1 MNDIVRF
8 SLSLSLSHSVFILFL
23 FNLRLVPLALKHR
36 IVRAFSVL
44 LSRTVFSCSSSFS
57 MPPSFSV
64 WHRLFLLR
72 ANDRVSLPF
81 DSTRRSFSSK
91 FLRPRRRSPSDSFR
105 SSRRIVRSS
114 PLLAVTSLSPFLSPR
129 QHRSPFPTLCIHVGP
144 YSLSV
149 HLPLSPSP
157 FLFSFR
163 G

>member
-8 SLSLSLSHSVFILFL
+8 SLFLSLSHSVFILFL

-57 MPPSFSV
+57 MP
-64 WHRLFLLR
+64 RLFLLR

-91 FLRPRRRSPSDSFR
+91 FLRPRRRSPSNSFR

-114 PLLAVTSLSPFLSPR
+114 PLLAITSLSPFLSPR
-129 QHRSPFPTLCIHVGP
+129 QHRSPLLTLCIHVGL